1 MPSGRPLQSTHPM
14 QATLPS
20 PSPASVLLQ
29 HPALWRG
36 SALARMD
43 SPGTPSGF
51 APLDAE
57 LPGGGWP
64 SGVLTEIMS
73 AHEGIGELR
82 LLGPALAQL
91 SREGKT
97 IAWIAP
103 PHTPYA
109 PALAAAGIDLSR
121 LLVVHTRSDRD
132 ALWAAEQALRAK
144 ACGAVLLWSPLNKTA
159 DYAALRRL
167 QIAAEGGSGPAF
179 VFRPAQ
185 AANTSSPA
193 ALRLRLDAADNTG
206 GAMCGL
212 AVHILKR
219 RGAPLTRSLLIAAT
233 SAAERNHLTHLSRS
247 SHALDRPAIS
257 ALAAGDISPRH
268 ANA

>member
-1 MPSGRPLQSTHPM
+1 MHP
-14 QATLPS
+14 AVHS
-20 PSPASVLLQ
+20 PDARTLLQ

-36 SALARMD
+36 SDVAR
-43 SPGTPSGF
+43 SGVPGAPSGF
-51 APLDAE
+51 ATLDAE

-64 SGVLTEIMS
+64 AGVLTEILPS
-73 AHEGIGELR
+73 HEGIGELR

-91 SREGKT
+91 SLEGKT

-109 PALAAAGIDLSR
+109 PALAAANIALPR
-121 LLVVHTRSDRD
+121 LLIVRTRNDRD
-132 ALWAAEQALRAK
+132 ALWATEQALRAK
-144 ACGAVLLWSPLNKTA
+144 ACGAVLLWCPMSKAA

-167 QIAAEGGSGPAF
+167 QIAAEGNRGPAF

-185 AANTSSPA
+185 AADSASPA
-193 ALRLRLDAADNTG
+193 ALRLRLDSMDG
-206 GAMCGL
+206 GL

-247 SHALDRPAIS
+247 RHALDRPAFS
-257 ALAAGDISPRH
+257 AIAAGDISPRH